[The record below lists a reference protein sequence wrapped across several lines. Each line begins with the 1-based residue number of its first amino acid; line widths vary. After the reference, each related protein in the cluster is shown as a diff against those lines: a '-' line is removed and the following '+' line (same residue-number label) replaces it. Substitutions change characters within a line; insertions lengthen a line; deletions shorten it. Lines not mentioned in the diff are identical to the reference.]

1 VSSEQLVRAGGE
13 LAVAVGDAA
22 GGVRRPADRDAA
34 VADRDVGVVV
44 LGLREVGEPVDESD
58 CVAEP
63 LELERP
69 LEGIVALHPAS
80 VLAHDR
86 DSSLLERSRKPTP
99 TRELVADALYRPLA
113 HLVVR
118 ALLPLPVPP
127 PAVVLAG
134 LVAGLAAAFEIARGE
149 LLVAAALVVLKT
161 VLDGADGALARA
173 AGRVTAFGRYLDS
186 DCDLVVNAALFAG
199 IGYAT
204 GRPLLALG
212 GFLASTLVLSLNF
225 NLRRL
230 YCGTEAMP
238 EGGGLART
246 FYELVYAPQDRL
258 ADRILRRRPSLA
270 TLRVFHNLGLAT
282 QHTALAVVLV
292 LVTLAT

>member
-1 VSSEQLVRAGGE
+1 MSSEQLVGAGGE
-13 LAVAVGDAA
+13 LAIPVSDAA
-22 GGVRRPADRDAA
+22 RGVRRPADRDAA
-34 VADRDVGVVV
+34 VADRDVGMVV
-44 LGLREVGEPVDESD
+44 LGLREVGEPIDESD
-58 CVAEP
+58 RVAEP

-69 LEGIVALHPAS
+69 LEGGVALDPVS
-80 VLAHDR
+80 VLAHDS
-86 DSSLLERSRKPTP
+86 DSSLFERSRKPTP

-113 HLVVR
+113 HLVVL
-118 ALLPLPVPP
+118 ALLPLRVPP

-134 LVAGLAAAFEIARGE
+134 LVAGLAAAFEITRGN
-149 LLVAAALVVLKT
+149 LLAAAALVVLKT

-173 AGRVTAFGRYLDS
+173 AGRVTAVGRYLDS
-186 DCDLVVNAALFAG
+186 DCDLVVNAALFAA

>member
-1 VSSEQLVRAGGE
+1 M
-13 LAVAVGDAA
+13 
-22 GGVRRPADRDAA
+22 
-34 VADRDVGVVV
+34 VV

-58 CVAEP
+58 RVAESV
-63 LELERP
+63 EFERP
-69 LEGIVALHPAS
+69 LEGAVALDPAS
-80 VLAHDR
+80 VLAHDS
-86 DSSLLERSRKPTP
+86 DSSLLERSRKHTP

-113 HLVVR
+113 HLVVL
-118 ALLPLPVPP
+118 ALLPLRVPP

-134 LVAGLAAAFEIARGE
+134 LFAGLAAASEIARGN
-149 LLVAAALVVLKT
+149 LIAAAALVVLKT

-186 DCDLVVNAALFAG
+186 DCDLVVNAALFAA

-258 ADRILRRRPSLA
+258 ADRIVRRRPSLT
-270 TLRVFHNLGLAT
+270 TLGVFHNLGLAT

-292 LVTLAT
+292 FVALAT

>member
-1 VSSEQLVRAGGE
+1 MSSEQLVRAGGE
-13 LAVAVGDAA
+13 LAVAVGDAS

-44 LGLREVGEPVDESD
+44 LGLREVGEPVDEPD
-58 CVAEP
+58 RVAEP
-63 LELERP
+63 LELDRP
-69 LEGIVALHPAS
+69 LEATVALRPGS
-80 VLAHDR
+80 VLAHER
-86 DSSLLERSRKPTP
+86 HSSLLERSRKPTP

-113 HLVVR
+113 HLVVL
-118 ALLPLPVPP
+118 ALLPLRVPP

-134 LVAGLAAAFEIARGE
+134 LVVGLAAAFEIARGE

-186 DCDLVVNAALFAG
+186 DCDLAVNAALFAA

-204 GRPLLALG
+204 GHPLLALG
-212 GFLASTLVLSLNF
+212 GFLASTLILSLNF

-258 ADRILRRRPSLA
+258 ADRLVRRRPSLS
-270 TLRVFHNLGLAT
+270 TLRVLHNLGFAT

-292 LVTLAT
+292 LLTLAN

>member
-1 VSSEQLVRAGGE
+1 MSSEQLVGAGGE
-13 LAVAVGDAA
+13 LAIPVGDAA
-22 GGVRRPADRDAA
+22 RGMRRPADRDAA
-34 VADRDVGVVV
+34 VADRDVGMVV

-58 CVAEP
+58 RVAESV
-63 LELERP
+63 ELDRP
-69 LEGIVALHPAS
+69 LEGAVALHPGS
-80 VLAHDR
+80 VLGHDG

-113 HLVVR
+113 HLVVL
-118 ALLPLPVPP
+118 ALVPFRVPP
-127 PAVVLAG
+127 PVVVLAG
-134 LVAGLAAAFEIARGE
+134 LVAGLAAAFEIARGN
-149 LLVAAALVVLKT
+149 LLAAAALVVLKT

-186 DCDLVVNAALFAG
+186 DCDLVVNAALFAA

-258 ADRILRRRPSLA
+258 ADRIVRRRPSLA

-282 QHTALAVVLV
+282 QHTALAVALV
-292 LVTLAT
+292 LVTLAN

>member
-1 VSSEQLVRAGGE
+1 M
-13 LAVAVGDAA
+13 
-22 GGVRRPADRDAA
+22 
-34 VADRDVGVVV
+34 VV
-44 LGLREVGEPVDESD
+44 LGLREVGEPIDESD
-58 CVAEP
+58 RVAEP
-63 LELERP
+63 VELERP
-69 LEGIVALHPAS
+69 LEGGVALDPVS
-80 VLAHDR
+80 VLAHDS

-113 HLVVR
+113 HLVVL
-118 ALLPLPVPP
+118 ALLPLRVPP

-134 LVAGLAAAFEIARGE
+134 LVAGLAAAVEITRGN
-149 LLVAAALVVLKT
+149 LLAAAALVVLKT

-173 AGRVTAFGRYLDS
+173 AGRVTAVGRYLDS
-186 DCDLVVNAALFAG
+186 DCDLVVNAALFAA

-292 LVTLAT
+292 LVTLAS